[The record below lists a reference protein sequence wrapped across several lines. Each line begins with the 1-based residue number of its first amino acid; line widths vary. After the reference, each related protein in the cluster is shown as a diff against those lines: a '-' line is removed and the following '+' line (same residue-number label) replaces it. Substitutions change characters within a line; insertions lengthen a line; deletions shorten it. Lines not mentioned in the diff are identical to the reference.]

1 MTMYKPGEGY
11 DKGFNTRM
19 LGGELP
25 NQAVFSIDPY
35 WKEYKTGWEDAD
47 LKIINEARQRNSCTS
62 KKCCKK
68 KNFIQ
73 D

>member
-11 DKGFNTRM
+11 DKGFTTRM
-19 LGGELP
+19 NGGELP